1 MDGVLAI
8 FALGLCLLGVVAPL
22 KSDANRVAAASV
34 EEARRDIDISDD
46 VNCTRIDDVTAA
58 RTSLCPAQ
66 CKCSPLEGQE
76 VWTQLT
82 VDCSGF
88 CCDHEN
94 NPLIFSTTWADISDF
109 SVSEI
114 RVMTCVLLH
123 LVAHFTCVDVAR

>member
-8 FALGLCLLGVVAPL
+8 FALGLCLLVVVAPL

-58 RTSLCPAQ
+58 RRSLCPAQ

-88 CCDHEN
+88 CCDREN

-114 RVMTCVLLH
+114 RVTTCVLLH
-123 LVAHFTCVDVAR
+123 RVAHFTCVDVAR